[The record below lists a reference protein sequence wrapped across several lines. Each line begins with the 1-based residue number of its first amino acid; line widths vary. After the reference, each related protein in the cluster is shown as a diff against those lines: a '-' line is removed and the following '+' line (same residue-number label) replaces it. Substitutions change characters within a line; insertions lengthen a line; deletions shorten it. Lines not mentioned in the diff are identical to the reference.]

1 MFNICLVEDE
11 KSLNNLIKTYLESA
25 GYNVIQCFSGKEA
38 LELTTKIHLWILD
51 IMLSDDISGYDI
63 IKKIRETDDKVPVIF
78 TSARDQDLDKI
89 IGLELGSDDYITKP
103 YSPKELVLRVNNIIK
118 RVYKDTFD
126 KITYED
132 YKINVE
138 KRTVTLFDKEIKLT
152 TLEFELLLLFVNNVG
167 KSFSREE
174 ILNSINSFKGEYSQI
189 PPMYSALKQ
198 NGVRLYELA
207 RKGIEVERKGRLIN
221 IHNLE
226 DIKINNPYISMKV
239 TCSKGTYIR
248 SLCYDIGEKLGV
260 FATMTQLNRA
270 KTSVF
275 SQEKSININELTKE
289 NINDYIL
296 SMEEAL
302 EKYDKIVVNKKYV
315 KLLVNGVRV
324 ADGRFTKD
332 KVINNKLY
340 RVYDDENN
348 FIGLGERND
357 AGFKIEKLL
366 IT

>member
-1 MFNICLVEDE
+1 MNGVLNIFKPKGMSSFDAVRVV
-11 KSLNNLIKTYLESA
+11 KKVA
-25 GYNVIQCFSGKEA
+25 GTGKVGHTGTLDPEA
-38 LELTTKIHLWILD
+38 TGVLPICIGRATKII
-51 IMLSDDISGYDI
+51 
-63 IKKIRETDDKVPVIF
+63 
-78 TSARDQDLDKI
+78 
-89 IGLELGSDDYITKP
+89 DYIMDSEK
-103 YSPKELVLRVNNIIK
+103 
-118 RVYKDTFD
+118 VY
-126 KITYED
+126 E
-132 YKINVE
+132 
-138 KRTVTLFDKEIKLT
+138 VTLKLGIRT
-152 TLEFELLLLFVNNVG
+152 TTYDLEGEVLEERDPSHLTE
-167 KSFSREE
+167 EE

-207 RKGIEVERKGRLIN
+207 RKGIEVERKGRLVN
-221 IHNLE
+221 IYNLE

-357 AGFKIEKLL
+357 AWFKIEKLL

>member
-1 MFNICLVEDE
+1 MNGVLNIFKPKGMSSFDAVRVV
-11 KSLNNLIKTYLESA
+11 KKVA
-25 GYNVIQCFSGKEA
+25 GTGKVGHTGTLDPEA
-38 LELTTKIHLWILD
+38 TGVLPICIGRATKII
-51 IMLSDDISGYDI
+51 
-63 IKKIRETDDKVPVIF
+63 
-78 TSARDQDLDKI
+78 
-89 IGLELGSDDYITKP
+89 DYIMDSEK
-103 YSPKELVLRVNNIIK
+103 
-118 RVYKDTFD
+118 VY
-126 KITYED
+126 E
-132 YKINVE
+132 
-138 KRTVTLFDKEIKLT
+138 VTLNLGIRTTTYDLEGEVLEEIDPSHLT
-152 TLEFELLLLFVNNVG
+152 E
-167 KSFSREE
+167 EE

-260 FATMTQLNRA
+260 FATMMQLNRV

-302 EKYDKIVVNKKYV
+302 EKYDKIIVNKKYV

>member
-1 MFNICLVEDE
+1 MNGVLNIFKPKGMSSFDAVRVV
-11 KSLNNLIKTYLESA
+11 KKVA
-25 GYNVIQCFSGKEA
+25 GTGKVGHTGTLDPEA
-38 LELTTKIHLWILD
+38 TGVLPICIGKATKII
-51 IMLSDDISGYDI
+51 
-63 IKKIRETDDKVPVIF
+63 
-78 TSARDQDLDKI
+78 
-89 IGLELGSDDYITKP
+89 DYIMDSEK
-103 YSPKELVLRVNNIIK
+103 
-118 RVYKDTFD
+118 VY
-126 KITYED
+126 E
-132 YKINVE
+132 
-138 KRTVTLFDKEIKLT
+138 VTLKLGIRT
-152 TLEFELLLLFVNNVG
+152 TTYDLEGEVLEERDPSHLTE
-167 KSFSREE
+167 EE
-174 ILNSINSFKGEYSQI
+174 ILNAINSFKGKYSQI

-207 RKGIEVERKGRLIN
+207 RKGIEVERKGRLVN
-221 IHNLE
+221 IYNLE

-302 EKYDKIVVNKKYV
+302 EKYDKIIVNKKYV

>member
-1 MFNICLVEDE
+1 MNGVLNIFKPKGMSSFDAVRVV
-11 KSLNNLIKTYLESA
+11 KKVA
-25 GYNVIQCFSGKEA
+25 GTGKVGHTGTLDPEA
-38 LELTTKIHLWILD
+38 IGVLPICIGRATKII
-51 IMLSDDISGYDI
+51 
-63 IKKIRETDDKVPVIF
+63 
-78 TSARDQDLDKI
+78 
-89 IGLELGSDDYITKP
+89 DYIMDSEK
-103 YSPKELVLRVNNIIK
+103 
-118 RVYKDTFD
+118 VY
-126 KITYED
+126 E
-132 YKINVE
+132 
-138 KRTVTLFDKEIKLT
+138 VTLKLGIRT
-152 TLEFELLLLFVNNVG
+152 TTYDLEGEVLEERDPSHLTE
-167 KSFSREE
+167 EE

>member
-1 MFNICLVEDE
+1 MNGVLNIFKPKGMSSFDAVRVV
-11 KSLNNLIKTYLESA
+11 KKVA
-25 GYNVIQCFSGKEA
+25 GTGKVGHTGTLDPEA
-38 LELTTKIHLWILD
+38 TGVLPICIGRATKII
-51 IMLSDDISGYDI
+51 
-63 IKKIRETDDKVPVIF
+63 
-78 TSARDQDLDKI
+78 
-89 IGLELGSDDYITKP
+89 DYIMDSEK
-103 YSPKELVLRVNNIIK
+103 
-118 RVYKDTFD
+118 VY
-126 KITYED
+126 E
-132 YKINVE
+132 
-138 KRTVTLFDKEIKLT
+138 VTLKLGIRT
-152 TLEFELLLLFVNNVG
+152 TTYDLEGEVLEERDPSHLTE
-167 KSFSREE
+167 EE

-207 RKGIEVERKGRLIN
+207 IKGIEVERKGRLVN
-221 IHNLE
+221 IYNLE

>member
-1 MFNICLVEDE
+1 MNGVLNIFKPKGMSSFDAVRVV
-11 KSLNNLIKTYLESA
+11 KKVA
-25 GYNVIQCFSGKEA
+25 GTGKVGHTGTLDPEA
-38 LELTTKIHLWILD
+38 TGVLPICIGRATKII
-51 IMLSDDISGYDI
+51 
-63 IKKIRETDDKVPVIF
+63 
-78 TSARDQDLDKI
+78 
-89 IGLELGSDDYITKP
+89 DYIMDSEK
-103 YSPKELVLRVNNIIK
+103 
-118 RVYKDTFD
+118 VY
-126 KITYED
+126 E
-132 YKINVE
+132 
-138 KRTVTLFDKEIKLT
+138 VTLKLGIRT
-152 TLEFELLLLFVNNVG
+152 TTYDLEGEVLEERDPSHLTE
-167 KSFSREE
+167 EE
-174 ILNSINSFKGEYSQI
+174 ILNAINSFKGEYSQI

-207 RKGIEVERKGRLIN
+207 RKGIEVERKGRLVN
-221 IHNLE
+221 IYNLE

-315 KLLVNGVRV
+315 KFLVNGVRV

>member
-1 MFNICLVEDE
+1 MNGVLNIFKPKGMSSFDAVRVV
-11 KSLNNLIKTYLESA
+11 KKVARTGKA
-25 GYNVIQCFSGKEA
+25 GHTGTLDPEA
-38 LELTTKIHLWILD
+38 TGVLPICIGRATKII
-51 IMLSDDISGYDI
+51 
-63 IKKIRETDDKVPVIF
+63 
-78 TSARDQDLDKI
+78 
-89 IGLELGSDDYITKP
+89 DYIMDSEK
-103 YSPKELVLRVNNIIK
+103 
-118 RVYKDTFD
+118 VY
-126 KITYED
+126 E
-132 YKINVE
+132 
-138 KRTVTLFDKEIKLT
+138 VTLKLGIRT
-152 TLEFELLLLFVNNVG
+152 TTYDLEGEVLEERDPSHLTE
-167 KSFSREE
+167 EE